1 MESTATP
8 NVSGPIFRI
17 SWVAYLKPVG
27 VSLLALLVTIGV
39 TQANIWASLV
49 LALLI
54 LTYAA
59 YQIFMLRSIQLYT
72 DLDGVWV
79 YRGIFPWNKGV
90 SGVKWRDLE
99 DAVFFPN
106 FLSWAL
112 QSYTVRVGHRFTKS
126 SEIVLR
132 NIANGKEAA
141 LHINESHKQA
151 LLGIA
156 DH

>member
-8 NVSGPIFRI
+8 NASGPIYRV
-17 SWVAYLKPVG
+17 SWVAYLKPIGFAMV
-27 VSLLALLVTIGV
+27 AMLLVVAIN
-39 TQANIWASLV
+39 QANLWAAIILP
-49 LALLI
+49 LLI
-54 LTYAA
+54 LIYAL
-59 YQIFMLRSIQLYT
+59 YRVLMLRSIQLYT

-79 YRGIFPWNKGV
+79 YRGIFPWDKGF

-99 DAVFFPN
+99 DAVFYPN

-112 QSYTVRVGHRFTKS
+112 KSYTVRVGHRFTKS

-132 NIANGKEAA
+132 NIANGNDAA

-151 LLGIA
+151 LLGTI